1 MTPTTYG
8 SFSPGDLVVPKQIT
22 KMWKTE
28 ISHLAALKFFG
39 KNRDHWANTV
49 IVYESKCYPLCSI
62 FLVTDCF
69 LTGDD
74 RGEHWVIE
82 TVCPDGAILV
92 FSENYFELFKEAA
105 P

>member
-8 SFSPGDLVVPKQIT
+8 SFSPGDLVVPNLST
-22 KMWKTE
+22 KVWKKE
-28 ISHLAALKFFG
+28 IAHLLAVEFYS
-39 KNRDHWANTV
+39 KNRDNWANTL
-49 IVYESKCYPLCSI
+49 ISYKYKHYPFNSI

-69 LTGDD
+69 LTGDYH
-74 RGEHWVIE
+74 GEYWVIE

>member
-8 SFSPGDLVVPKQIT
+8 SFSPGDLVVPNLST
-22 KMWKTE
+22 KVWKTE
-28 ISHLAALKFFG
+28 IAQLLAENFYSRSEWF
-39 KNRDHWANTV
+39 KNTRNYTPKH
-49 IVYESKCYPLCSI
+49 YPFNSI